1 MNLNKYNISKF
12 NIPSGAGNDEINFSV
27 DCHEQIVTTV
37 TFSLNTLFDATGSE
51 SLNNFVV
58 GTAGIK
64 FGFGLETEL
73 GSSVTAELIAVIKG
87 SLEEKLQVI
96 SNVVEDISVGLE
108 GKEEI
113 SLSTYLSAD
122 SKFFVVGDERLLNSF
137 FAGKDLT
144 YNFFA
149 NEELILGVRTS
160 LLNDLLF
167 SLNISLRPGET
178 VEIDSDVFTAYL
190 NDQNV
195 IDLYSGEWIT
205 ISRDSMELNVSSGS
219 GGNLAGL
226 LIYRERYL

>member
-12 NIPSGAGNDEINFSV
+12 NIPSGVDSDEIKFTA

-37 TFSLNTLFDATGSE
+37 TFSLNTLFNATGSE

-73 GSSVTAELIAVIKG
+73 GTSVVAELITVIKG

-96 SNVVEDISVGLE
+96 SNAVADVSVGLE
-108 GKEEI
+108 SKEEI
-113 SLSTYLSAD
+113 SSSIYLSAY

-137 FAGKDLT
+137 FAVKDLK
-144 YNFFA
+144 YSFFA
-149 NEELILGVRTS
+149 NEELISGVRTS

-195 IDLYSGEWIT
+195 IDIYSGDWIT
-205 ISRDSMELNVSSGS
+205 ISRNSMELNVSSGS